1 MLYSGRSDFLW
12 FSDGLREL
20 LGDCNEKGAFFTNDA
35 GNPYRGVGQGEKQTK
50 FKVQAGAGTRLS
62 RALHGAAGGSAEHCR
77 ARNGHRSAA
86 LLPHRDSPGPE
97 RLVFVLK
104 CIPASLGELFIL
116 PRQLLF
122 AEGCWRW
129 VSGLGQ
135 RRPRPDPGIGSDGP
149 GRVPFRSTS
158 PAVPAC
164 PRLFSL
170 APSAAGCPSS
180 ALLIKVRGS
189 RSRRADRCTS

>member
-35 GNPYRGVGQGEKQTK
+35 GNTYRGVGQGEEQTK

-62 RALHGAAGGSAEHCR
+62 RRSMGQPGGSAEHCR

-97 RLVFVLK
+97 PLVFVLK

-116 PRQLLF
+116 PRQQAAAAVCRRMLEVGFRAGPAPSPARSRHRERRTRASSLSLNLPRCPSVSPSLLP
-122 AEGCWRW
+122 RP
-129 VSGLGQ
+129 Q
-135 RRPRPDPGIGSDGP
+135 RRGLSQLCPAHKGQGEPLSPR
-149 GRVPFRSTS
+149 
-158 PAVPAC
+158 
-164 PRLFSL
+164 
-170 APSAAGCPSS
+170 
-180 ALLIKVRGS
+180 
-189 RSRRADRCTS
+189 